1 MTLNEIKIAIRNG
14 NFTNEDLI
22 TLGSYIQNV
31 KTEQAKASISVGDE
45 VFVVQKT
52 KKTKGIVEK
61 IKFEYIFLDDNN
73 ENLKIINNHFN
84 FFKNFCF
91 EYFYNDKSIQVVISK
106 CN

>member
-45 VFVVQKT
+45 VFVCLLYTSPSPRDRQK
-52 KKTKGIVEK
+52 
-61 IKFEYIFLDDNN
+61 
-73 ENLKIINNHFN
+73 
-84 FFKNFCF
+84 
-91 EYFYNDKSIQVVISK
+91 SRMPSSA
-106 CN
+106 

>member
-1 MTLNEIKIAIRNG
+1 MTLNEIKLAIRNG
-14 NFTNEDLI
+14 NFSNEDLI

-61 IKFEYIFLDDNN
+61 INIKKAIVTLP
-73 ENLKIINNHFN
+73 HGR
-84 FFKNFCF
+84 
-91 EYFYNDKSIQVVISK
+91 YNVPLSMLEAV
-106 CN
+106 

>member
-1 MTLNEIKIAIRNG
+1 MTLNEVKLAIRNG
-14 NFTNEDLI
+14 NFSNEELI

-61 IKFEYIFLDDNN
+61 IN
-73 ENLKIINNHFN
+73 
-84 FFKNFCF
+84 
-91 EYFYNDKSIQVVISK
+91 ISK
-106 CN
+106 AVVNCNGSRWRVPFSMMKEVA

>member
-31 KTEQAKASISVGDE
+31 KTEQAKATISVGDE

-61 IKFEYIFLDDNN
+61 INIDFVHSFLAKQRIYRPTKNRGDKQKN
-73 ENLKIINNHFN
+73 E
-84 FFKNFCF
+84 
-91 EYFYNDKSIQVVISK
+91 DR
-106 CN
+106 

>member
-1 MTLNEIKIAIRNG
+1 MTLNEIKLAIRNG
-14 NFTNEDLI
+14 NFSNEDLI

-61 IKFEYIFLDDNN
+61 INIKNN
-73 ENLKIINNHFN
+73 FII
-84 FFKNFCF
+84 CF
-91 EYFYNDKSIQVVISK
+91 I
-106 CN
+106 